1 MSKRIEFSTELLQE
15 LLPEVLEIAR
25 EAGTA
30 AASHQPTAGET
41 VEIKGDGSPVTL
53 ADRAAH
59 EVIMQG
65 LAKIDPLLPVI
76 SEEGDLEGVEKTG
89 YSQFWLVDP
98 LDGTRDFLAGL
109 DEYTANIALVED
121 GEPIMGV
128 VVAPGGSGTAYWGGR
143 GLGAYKQDG
152 GSSAAR
158 ITCATGS
165 HGIRAAISR
174 SHSSES
180 TENYLTRLGV
190 TETLRSGSSIKICL
204 VAEGAV
210 DIYPRLGPTSIWDTG
225 AGVAV
230 AREAGCEVTDLKG
243 NRLGFDPAGGI
254 GQQGFIVATPELLA
268 KALAAIKH

>member
-1 MSKRIEFSTELLQE
+1 MSKRIDFSTELLQD

-30 AASHQPTAGET
+30 AASHQPTAGAT
-41 VEIKGDGSPVTL
+41 VEFKGDGSPVTL

-76 SEEGDLEGVEKTG
+76 SEEGDLEGVETTN

-109 DEYTANIALVED
+109 NEYTVNIALVED

-128 VVAPGGSGTAYWGGR
+128 VVVPGIGTAYFGGR
-143 GLGAYKQDG
+143 GLGAYKQEET
-152 GSSAAR
+152 SPAVR
-158 ITCATGS
+158 INCVN
-165 HGIRAAISR
+165 HGKNIRAAISR

-180 TENYLTRLGV
+180 TENYLARLGV

-204 VAEGAV
+204 VAEGAA

-243 NRLGFDPAGGI
+243 NRLGFDPASGI
-254 GQQGFIVATPELLA
+254 GQQGFIVAGPELLK
-268 KALAAIKH
+268 KALAAI

>member
-15 LLPEVLEIAR
+15 LLPEVLEITR

-65 LAKIDPLLPVI
+65 LAGIDPLLPVI

-128 VVAPGGSGTAYWGGR
+128 VVAPGGGGTAYWGGR
-143 GLGAYKQDG
+143 GLGAYKQEET
-152 GSSAAR
+152 SPAVR
-158 ITCATGS
+158 INWVN
-165 HGIRAAISR
+165 HGKNIRAAISR

-180 TENYLTRLGV
+180 TENYLARLGV

-210 DIYPRLGPTSIWDTG
+210 DIYPRLGPTSLWDTA

-254 GQQGFIVATPELLA
+254 GQQGFIVATPELLQR
-268 KALAAIKH
+268 ALAAIKH